1 MCKQENLPHRELG
14 RGEQCNERFREK
26 RTKTDARRRKPR
38 MIERPAVPKQGMGR
52 PATGEL
58 CLGWLPALMVWS
70 RGLSISAVEGR
81 PIPFR
86 S

>member
-1 MCKQENLPHRELG
+1 MRKQENLPHRELG
-14 RGEQCNERFREK
+14 RGEHGNEQCREK
-26 RTKTDARRRKPR
+26 RTKTDARRRKPH
-38 MIERPAVPKQGMGR
+38 MIERPVAPKQRMGR